1 MAASVIVESIDI
13 NIREGE
19 NWKSL
24 DKLLI
29 QNVDG

>member
-1 MAASVIVESIDI
+1 MAASVIVEPIDI

-19 NWKSL
+19 NCKSL